1 MTDSLSSRVIQF
13 ETDAE
18 LMHQIVQG
26 DETADVVIGGVSVP
40 SIRKLQA
47 QIVED
52 LNGEA
57 VATAASMAASVA
69 VGAKEAAEAARDSA
83 LIQSGVYVDE
93 PTGRAA
99 VADGQAFKVQGTG
112 DIAALEYRRTSS
124 LASVLIAIYP
134 AASYITKLRADLEA
148 NGLAIYKG
156 AGPVLPIV
164 TDSTGRVLLGY
175 DTANNSIVGD
185 GISSLTT
192 IVPQVKSGLLGPA
205 GQAAYVGS
213 GLVIPLITDAVG
225 QILLGYDTQLEKV
238 VGRGLSGA
246 ISAQSADAPLSEPPV
261 AKSIN
266 HLLFYGQSLS
276 VGATAT
282 TLLSTTQPYSNLT
295 FSGGPRAWTGSA
307 WDFSAFKPLVE
318 DAVNPAPDGSS
329 NRGET
334 VCSGA
339 ANYAST
345 LAAIDG
351 HAPAEHVILT
361 STAGHGGYRIDQ
373 LNKGTAW
380 YSNLMSHIGGAK
392 ALNADYAVH
401 AFGWI
406 QGENDIGVTDFSTY
420 RSRLAQLQL
429 DIEAD
434 AKSISGQTSPAYCIT
449 YQVTYGIKTSTA
461 QALAQLDLAQKCS
474 KFAFATACYHLPYAG
489 DNVHLTNVGYK
500 WLGAYFG
507 RAYKQIAI
515 DGMRPKFLNPLSA
528 TRRGNVIRVKLDVP
542 SLPLVLDTWSLAL
555 TTDYG
560 FKVMDG
566 DTQATISSVAT
577 DGSEVVI
584 TLSAVPAGE
593 VKVRYALDYLGTG
606 LSVGNGASGNL
617 RDSTPDMI
625 TIAGTPRPLY
635 HVAPHFELTAIA
647 LGE

>member
-1 MTDSLSSRVIQF
+1 MADPLESRVAQF
-13 ETDAE
+13 EENVD
-18 LMHQIVQG
+18 LIQQIVQG
-26 DETADVVIGGVSVP
+26 DETADVVIGGVAVP

-47 QIVED
+47 QIVEE

-57 VATAASMAASVA
+57 VATAAGASAAVA
-69 VGAKEAAEAARDSA
+69 VSAKNAAELAKDAS
-83 LIQSGVYVDE
+83 LIQAGVYVDE

-99 VADGQAFKVQGTG
+99 VVDGQAFKVQGTG

-124 LASVLIAIYP
+124 SASVLIAIYP

-156 AGPVLPIV
+156 AGPVLPIA

-185 GISSLTT
+185 GISSLST
-192 IVPQVKSGLLGPA
+192 IVPQVKSALLGPA

-213 GLVIPLITDAVG
+213 GFVIPLITDAVG
-225 QILLGYDTQLEKV
+225 KILLGYDTQLEKV

-246 ISAQSADAPLSEPPV
+246 ITAQSADVPLSEPPI
-261 AKSIN
+261 AKAIN

-282 TLLSTTQPYSNLT
+282 TVLSTEQPYSNLT
-295 FSGGPRAWTGSA
+295 FSGGPRAWTGST

-318 DAVNPAPDGSS
+318 DAVNPAPDGST

-339 ANYAST
+339 ANYAIT

-351 HAPAEHVILT
+351 HAPTEHVIFA

-380 YSNLMSHIGGAK
+380 YSNLLSHISGAK
-392 ALNADYAVH
+392 ALNADYAMH

-406 QGENDIGVTDFSTY
+406 QGENDIGVTDFATY

-434 AKSISGQTSPAYCIT
+434 AKTISGQTSPAYCIT

-461 QALAQLDLAQKCS
+461 QALAQLDLAQKNS

-500 WLGAYFG
+500 WFGAYFG

-515 DGMRPKFLNPLSA
+515 DGKRPKFLNPLSA
-528 TRRGNVIRVKLDVP
+528 TRRGNVIRVKFDVP
-542 SLPLVLDTWSLAL
+542 TLPLVLDTWSLAL

-560 FKVMDG
+560 FKVLDG
-566 DTQATISSVAT
+566 AAQASISSIAT
-577 DGSEVVI
+577 DGAEVVI
-584 TLSAVPAGE
+584 TLSAVPTG
-593 VKVRYALDYLGTG
+593 VVNVRYALDYLGAG

-617 RDSTPDMI
+617 RDSTPDAI
-625 TIAGTPRPLY
+625 TIAGISHPLY